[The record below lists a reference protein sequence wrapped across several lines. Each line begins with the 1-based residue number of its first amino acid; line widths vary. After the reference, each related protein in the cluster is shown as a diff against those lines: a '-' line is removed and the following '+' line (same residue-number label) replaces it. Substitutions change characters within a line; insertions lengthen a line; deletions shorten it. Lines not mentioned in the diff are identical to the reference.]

1 MAKMEIS
8 PILLTKGGCSK
19 RGILK
24 QYVSYLLLRS
34 VIYTK
39 VPMIWWLGWVDKD
52 PILRYI
58 GG

>member
-1 MAKMEIS
+1 MDIS
-8 PILLTKGGCSK
+8 PILLTRGGCSK

-24 QYVSYLLLRS
+24 QDVSYLLLRS

-39 VPMIWWLGWVDKD
+39 VPMIWWLGRMDKD
-52 PILRYI
+52 PILRYM